1 MEKTCRPGGEE
12 EGKGRMKVYREKR
25 KERRREGGEKGEE
38 AKYTYLGLGFN

>member
-25 KERRREGGEKGEE
+25 REEGKEGKKEKRQSIP
-38 AKYTYLGLGFN
+38 A